1 MENASYWSDPCGGG
15 HPPVFGT
22 CFFSTVTVKC
32 ICICCLLVYI
42 SGATESLVTAEQM
55 QQAVLPLA
63 CRDYCE
69 HEYIRLLRCRREN
82 FPNYWACN
90 EEKHA
95 WQKCG
100 FDEYVLH
107 HDQYELCRPS
117 SHPSILTVYAVVSI
131 LTLSYMCSP
140 LHCHPPHSEVMRMK
154 EFERE
159 KRLKM
164 RKQRIEMARSAA

>member
-1 MENASYWSDPCGGG
+1 MGQNQLSNQNGVASKWDILVPG
-15 HPPVFGT
+15 HH
-22 CFFSTVTVKC
+22 CQQ
-32 ICICCLLVYI
+32 LY
-42 SGATESLVTAEQM
+42 SGSSSFSLVTAEQM
-55 QQAVLPLA
+55 QQAVLPLT
-63 CRDYCE
+63 CRDYCA

-100 FDEYVLH
+100 FDEYV
-107 HDQYELCRPS
+107 
-117 SHPSILTVYAVVSI
+117 
-131 LTLSYMCSP
+131 
-140 LHCHPPHSEVMRMK
+140 MRMK